1 MSERAQIRRGDVVIA
16 EVVSASGRQ
25 IRKVRP
31 YLIISP
37 DVLNDLQF
45 TFLVAPLT
53 TGHHPYKY
61 RVPCELGGR
70 RGHIVLDQLYT
81 LDAAQA
87 GPPISHIGP
96 AALRTALATLR
107 EMFAE

>member
-1 MSERAQIRRGDVVIA
+1 MSDTVAIRRGDVVIA
-16 EVVSASGRQ
+16 EVVSAGGRQ

-31 YLIISP
+31 YLVISP

-61 RVPCELGGR
+61 RVPCEMGGR

-87 GPPISHIGP
+87 GPPINQIS
-96 AALRTALATLR
+96 ATALRTALAALR

>member
-1 MSERAQIRRGDVVIA
+1 MSERAPIRRGDVVIA
-16 EVVSASGRQ
+16 EVVSARGRE

-31 YLIISP
+31 YLVISP

-45 TFLVAPLT
+45 AFLVAPLT

-61 RVPCELGGR
+61 RVPCQLGGR

-81 LDAAQA
+81 LDASQA
-87 GPPISHIGP
+87 GAPVNRISP
-96 AALRTALATLR
+96 AALRTALSALR